1 MEVMS
6 SRRIFKKIISNTEI
20 WHGIESN
27 IQFISVNYYKDYTTL
42 RPIQR
47 RLNVMKWTLKQHC
60 AFNGLWY
67 FSQQDIIFNVDS
79 TSFELWTWDGRWNNI
94 VFLMA
99 CDNSVNKTLFLM
111 SIQHRLNYGRQID
124 VETTLCS

>member
-42 RPIQR
+42 RPIQ
-47 RLNVMKWTLKQHC
+47 
-60 AFNGLWY
+60 
-67 FSQQDIIFNVDS
+67 
-79 TSFELWTWDGRWNNI
+79 
-94 VFLMA
+94 
-99 CDNSVNKTLFLM
+99 
-111 SIQHRLNYGRQID
+111 HRLNYGREMD